1 MKVAEIKT
9 DVTRR
14 DSIESG
20 SLNPSRMVQV
30 KPKKSLLDYCCISQQ
45 TEEIMPSMIY
55 TSKGN
60 YYDEG
65 NHVARQ
71 LNFCEKAQA
80 GYPYEK
86 ASWVRKMFG

>member
-1 MKVAEIKT
+1 MKVSEIKT
-9 DVTRR
+9 DVTGR

-60 YYDEG
+60 NYYDEG
-65 NHVARQ
+65 NHAVRQ
-71 LNFCEKAQA
+71 LDFCEKAQA
-80 GYPYEK
+80 D
-86 ASWVRKMFG
+86 